1 MSDTSHMSPTS
12 TSNSHNFVP
21 EAVRNVLTTAS
32 DDDCV
37 TVRYEGDEG
46 PFDIQVANFPDG
58 SWLNVCNFPG
68 TGPSLRETLFGDPE
82 PHPYAQQ
89 LLAKSRLPVDDHG
102 PMFVVLELLD
112 EDADLVI
119 EDLRETARICGAD
132 VSSETQVKSQTLRPG
147 GWRGWLLQ
155 KVQRGD

>member
-1 MSDTSHMSPTS
+1 MATTS

-46 PFDIQVANFPDG
+46 PFDIQVANFPNG
-58 SWLNVCNFPG
+58 RWFNVCNFPG
-68 TGPSLRETLFGDPE
+68 GGASLRERLFGDPE
-82 PHPYAQQ
+82 PHPYA
-89 LLAKSRLPVDDHG
+89 ARLRAESSLDVDDYG
-102 PMFVVLELLD
+102 PMFVVLEIPD
-112 EDADLVI
+112 EGVEAVL

-132 VSSETQVKSQTLRPG
+132 VSTETHVKSETLRSG
-147 GWRGWLLQ
+147 GWTGWLLA
-155 KVQRGD
+155 KVRGGGT